1 MRKAKYQKSHWQNSY
16 LSLFSF
22 LDPKLSIILLINNFF
37 RSDLKD
43 LMLAVATRGEISS
56 AFIFLNHMI
65 EMGSNRRTPL
75 RAEFALL
82 RQVILS
88 GQVG

>member
-1 MRKAKYQKSHWQNSY
+1 M
-16 LSLFSF
+16 LICDSF
-22 LDPKLSIILLINNFF
+22 FL
-37 RSDLKD
+37 SDLKD

-65 EMGSNRRTPL
+65 ETNSNKRTTV